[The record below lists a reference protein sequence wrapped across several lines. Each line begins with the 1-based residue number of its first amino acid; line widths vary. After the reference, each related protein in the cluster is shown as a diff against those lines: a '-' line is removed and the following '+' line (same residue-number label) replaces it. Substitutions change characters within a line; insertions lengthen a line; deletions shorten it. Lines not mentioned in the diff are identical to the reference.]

1 MRSWFARHHG
11 AREEET
17 EDRAHR
23 RKTCRDNRDGG
34 FDHCPEK
41 TGGEGPSR
49 VCSVKV

>member
-1 MRSWFARHHG
+1 MRSWFARHYG
-11 AREEET
+11 ACEEEA

-23 RKTCRDNRDGG
+23 RKTSRDNGDGG

-49 VCSVKV
+49 VRGVKV